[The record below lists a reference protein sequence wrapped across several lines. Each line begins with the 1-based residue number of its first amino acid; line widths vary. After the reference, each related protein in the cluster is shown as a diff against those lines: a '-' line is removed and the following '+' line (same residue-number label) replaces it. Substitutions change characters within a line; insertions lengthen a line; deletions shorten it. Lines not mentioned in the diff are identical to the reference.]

1 MTGASLAQRLRG
13 WSALEKAAFVAFWIE
28 GKVTITGLTVKAMI
42 AIVGANTS
50 YVYAMLK
57 YSDEAR
63 WQVCKGLLSL
73 FPEKP
78 KPDPDPEQ
86 LDLPLIE
93 SWSDE
98 KVLATVKAIG
108 VERRLEAAAAIE
120 AGE

>member
-13 WSALEKAAFVAFWIE
+13 WNALEKAAFVAFWID

-42 AIVGANTS
+42 EIVRANTS

-57 YSDEAR
+57 YSNEAR
-63 WQVCKGLLSL
+63 VQVCQGLRPL
-73 FPEKP
+73 FSEKT
-78 KPDPDPEQ
+78 KPAQ

-93 SWSDE
+93 REMSDDE
-98 KVLATVKAIG
+98 VLATIKKIG
-108 VERRLEAAAAIE
+108 VNRALEAAAAIE

>member
-13 WSALEKAAFVAFWIE
+13 WNALEKAVFVAFWIE

-57 YSDEAR
+57 HSDETRA
-63 WQVCKGLLSL
+63 QVCQGLCSL

-78 KPDPDPEQ
+78 KPTQFDP
-86 LDLPLIE
+86 PLSIPAVTT
-93 SWSDE
+93 DDAALAALVA
-98 KVLATVKAIG
+98 KVG
-108 VERRLEAAAAIE
+108 VERALEIAAQIE
-120 AGE
+120 ARA